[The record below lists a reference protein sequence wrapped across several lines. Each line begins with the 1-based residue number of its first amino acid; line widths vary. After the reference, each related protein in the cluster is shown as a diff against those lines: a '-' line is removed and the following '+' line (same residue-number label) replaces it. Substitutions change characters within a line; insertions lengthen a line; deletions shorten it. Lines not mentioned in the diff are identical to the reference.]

1 MTNMKVC
8 FVGVGSI
15 ATRHIKNL
23 RVVCN
28 KNDISVTI
36 DAVRRSESAAL
47 AEDVIVDNV
56 YLSVDELPSDYDV
69 AFITNPTD
77 MHMDTLKAIHNR
89 ARHFFIEKPIT
100 SYRNLDVAENFAYRE
115 DSIYYVAC
123 PMRYKRILNYLKQNI
138 DITDV
143 NGVRC
148 ICSSYLP
155 EWRPGTDYRECY
167 SAHKDM
173 GGGVAI
179 DLIHEWDYLKW
190 IFGMPNKVN
199 AIISKKS
206 KLEIDSD
213 DYAAYI
219 AEYDNMIAELH
230 LDYFG
235 RESIREVMI
244 FTSDDTIVADILK
257 NTVTYKK
264 SGRIIQFE
272 EVRDD
277 SCRLELEHFLDMV
290 AGKLNNDNSPE
301 IACKI
306 MKLTQGIVE

>member
-1 MTNMKVC
+1 MTNLKVC
-8 FVGVGSI
+8 FIGVGSI

-23 RVVCN
+23 RIVCE
-28 KNDISVTI
+28 KNDIDVII
-36 DAVRRSESAAL
+36 DAVRRRESVAL
-47 AEDVIVDNV
+47 ADDVVIDNV

-77 MHMDTLKAIHNR
+77 MHMDTLGDIHNK
-89 ARHFFIEKPIT
+89 AKHFFIEKPIT
-100 SYRNLDVAENFAYRE
+100 SYRNLEAAEGFAYRD

-123 PMRYKRILNYLKQNI
+123 PMRYKKILNYLKQNI
-138 DITDV
+138 DVNDV

-155 EWRPGTDYRECY
+155 EWRPGTDYRKCY
-167 SAHKDM
+167 SAHKNM
-173 GGGVAI
+173 GGGVSI
-179 DLIHEWDYLKW
+179 DLIHEWDYLEW
-190 IFGMPNKVN
+190 IFGMPSKVN

-206 KLEIDSD
+206 DLEIDSD

-219 AEYDNMIAELH
+219 AEYDNMIVELH

-235 RESIREVMI
+235 RESIREIMI
-244 FTSDDTIVADILK
+244 FTSEDTIIVDILK
-257 NTVTYKK
+257 NKITYRK
-264 SGRIIQFE
+264 SGKEIQFE

-290 AGKLNNDNSPE
+290 SGKISNDNTPKT
-301 IACKI
+301 ACKV
-306 MKLTQGIVE
+306 MKLTQGIL